1 MESATDENT
10 LHPSSIISKSDE
22 KMNGKFNLLSK
33 SLIKKLSISVD
44 GGDIRIGDEIDIS
57 QNIVDDM
64 ITNNDIHW
72 KKKESIKKFNDAV
85 GGDTVGLNSF
95 E

>member
-10 LHPSSIISKSDE
+10 LQPSSIVSKSDE
-22 KMNGKFNLLSK
+22 KLKGKFNLLSK
-33 SLIKKLSISVD
+33 SLIKKLSISAD
-44 GGDIRIGDEIDIS
+44 GEDIRIGDEIEIS

-64 ITNNDIHW
+64 IANQDIKW
-72 KKKESIKKFNDAV
+72 KKKESIKKFNDKL